1 MAEELIRDRRMEES
15 WVIYWRDWTAD
26 TYLYGSKIQF
36 HKKDEI
42 EFWNEMMAPG
52 IIIKQWYSKT
62 NYQANKIEPTLPLI
76 DGENRYQLVVNID
89 CEEKEHFLIRLVFY
103 DKYDKEVGFVNIRD
117 QVTDFKCPI
126 QTYSYKMQL
135 INSGMTHFYFH
146 YVVLRDITAIEQI

>member
-1 MAEELIRDRRMEES
+1 MEES

-52 IIIKQWYSKT
+52 TIIKQWYSKT

-76 DGENRYQLVVNID
+76 DGENCYQLVVNID